1 MKKIVTLLFLFL
13 LSIGKINAQSVTLS
27 VVQPDCNHDGIIQ
40 VNTNGITPPYDV
52 VLYTYSVTPL
62 YIIATQS
69 NITTFTTQINNLSG
83 DLSWYGSKYIVQI
96 KQGGIV
102 AATSSSV
109 SIPMIVNVT
118 TPAPTAFSYSCPA
131 SAASVSLSI
140 NGGSPPYTID
150 WKETIT
156 SNYIITGSA
165 GLLPEGTYNY
175 TVTDVNGCKRQSYN
189 WGTVPPVFV
198 NYSSGI
204 TFSVNTTP
212 ANCTNGTASAYG
224 ITGGT
229 APYTYLWDNGLTT
242 SSISNLVKSNNR
254 FVEVADANGCYTTN
268 YFNIIQTTTIV
279 NTGITAT
286 NATCSL
292 NNGSATAVV
301 GGGQPPYS
309 YLWQGGQT
317 SQTILNQPSGYYQF
331 RVTDVNGC
339 FSDMAVTISQINP
352 IAVTYTSTVSQCNA
366 ATGSTSLTLSGGQ
379 SPYSVIWNVSPTQTG
394 TVLSNMAPGQ
404 YNFSVTDANGCIK
417 NGVATI
423 GSNSNLA
430 GSIFVSPA
438 SCNQSNGGAAF
449 YASSGLLPYT
459 YQWSNGST
467 TSSLNNLPSGAYTC
481 TLTDAANCMLIKSA
495 IVYTTSPIQIGFNTT
510 PASCIFSSDGAIN
523 STVVNGTAP
532 YTYQWSN
539 GSNTTNLVNQAT
551 GNYYLTVSDANG
563 CVNTEHT
570 YLTSNNSNTN
580 CYCIITGTVYDD
592 SNTNCTFDINET
604 GLPSAQIFCSGIGY
618 TFTDVNGVYS
628 FTVPAGTYTLT
639 EQLNPNYQV
648 TGCQNNTAIIISTP
662 TSGCVIQTDFATT
675 VIPVHDLRVLRYSA
689 NQAVPGNNHQQK
701 MIIYNA
707 GNYNENTVQL
717 SYAHDGQLNFLNST
731 SPLTQPNAG
740 TYPNWYTVNS
750 GFTSIPQN
758 TSSIDVFNYFV
769 PTNVPAGTVVNFK
782 DTVSSSAPITT
793 TWTSDYTPWNNVSNY
808 NVTVVSSYDPNFKEV
823 SPKGLGPYGIITYND
838 TILEYVI
845 HFQNTGTYYAQ
856 NIYVLDT
863 LDNDLDWTTFQ
874 PGYADHN
881 YSASMDLN
889 GVVKFSFNNI
899 NLPWSGLASNGMVSY
914 RIKTKRNLVPGTE
927 FRNKAAIFF
936 DYNAPIITNT
946 TINSLQILSGIKES
960 LSDDTQLN
968 LYPNPT
974 SGSVLINSQ
983 TNFNIVEVLSI
994 TGQTLLSEKV
1004 NSKTHQLQLQDFA
1017 EGIYFVKVSYADGRS
1032 LTKKVIKQ

>member
-1 MKKIVTLLFLFL
+1 MKKIVTLIFLSLLF
-13 LSIGKINAQSVTLS
+13 IGKINAQSVTLS
-27 VVQPDCNHDGIIQ
+27 LVQPDCNNDGILQ
-40 VNTNGITPPYDV
+40 VNTSGITPPYDV
-52 VLYTYSVTPL
+52 VLYRNYVSPVS
-62 YIIATQS
+62 IVATQN
-69 NITTFTTQINNLSG
+69 NITTFTTQINGLTGATGNYPLS
-83 DLSWYGSKYIVQI
+83 YVAEI
-96 KQGGIV
+96 KQGSITV
-102 AATSSSV
+102 ATS
-109 SIPMIVNVT
+109 T
-118 TPAPTAFSYSCPA
+118 TQILPKKINIGLPYGTTLTYSCP
-131 SAASVSLSI
+131 SAGITVSLGLTGGTAPYNVAWEDIYTHIIYTGDPI
-140 NGGSPPYTID
+140 NLIG
-150 WKETIT
+150 
-156 SNYIITGSA
+156 
-165 GLLPEGTYNY
+165 GTYTYSITDAAGCNY
-175 TVTDVNGCKRQSYN
+175 NLPN
-189 WGTVPPVFV
+189 MFPALPPLMIT
-198 NYSSGI
+198 YDSGI

-212 ANCTNGTASAYG
+212 ANCTNGTASVTA
-224 ITGGT
+224 ISGGT
-229 APYTYLWDNGLTT
+229 APYTYLWNNGLTT
-242 SSISNLVKSNNR
+242 NSINNLTKGLKNVT
-254 FVEVADANGCYTTN
+254 VTDAAGCYTNNSFLITQN
-268 YFNIIQTTTIV
+268 PVLNVGTTV
-279 NTGITAT
+279 S
-286 NATCSL
+286 NATCLLS
-292 NNGSATAVV
+292 NGSATVFAS
-301 GGGQPPYS
+301 GGQAPYS
-309 YLWQGGQT
+309 YQWLQSGQT
-317 SQTILNQPSGYYQF
+317 SQIITNQPTGVNQV
-331 RVTDVNGC
+331 RATDMNGC
-339 FSDMAVTISQINP
+339 FGDAFINITSTSP
-352 IAVTYTSTVSQCNA
+352 IVATYTSSASQCTA
-366 ATGSTSLTLSGGQ
+366 ATGSSTLTLSGGQ
-379 SPYSVIWNVSPTQTG
+379 APYSVTWNVFPSQTG
-394 TVLSNMAPGQ
+394 TVLSNMPAGQ
-404 YNFSVTDANGCIK
+404 YSFLATDANGCIR
-417 NGVATI
+417 NGVVTI
-423 GSNSNLA
+423 GNVSNLS
-430 GSIFVSPA
+430 GSIITISA
-438 SCNQSNGGAAF
+438 TCNQSNGGAIF
-449 YASSGLLPYT
+449 SVSSGLAPFT

-467 TSSLNNLPSGAYTC
+467 TSSLNNLPYGAYTC

-495 IVYTTSPIQIGFNTT
+495 IVYTTSPIQIGYNTT
-510 PASCIFSSDGAIN
+510 PSSCIFNADGAIN
-523 STVVNGTAP
+523 TTILNGAAP
-532 YTYQWSN
+532 FTYQWSN
-539 GSNTTNLVNQAT
+539 GSNTANLVNQAT

-563 CVNTEHT
+563 CVKTEHT

-592 SNTNCTFDINET
+592 ANTNCIIDAGENGIPYVRIACQGFGYAYTDI
-604 GLPSAQIFCSGIGY
+604 
-618 TFTDVNGVYS
+618 NGVYS
-628 FTVPAGTYTLT
+628 FTVPSGSYTLT

-648 TGCQNNTAIIISTP
+648 TGCQNNTAIVVSNP
-662 TSGCVIQTDFATT
+662 TSGCVIQTDFANT
-675 VIPVHDLRVLRYSA
+675 VIPVHDLHLLRYSV
-689 NQAVPGNNHQQK
+689 NQAVPGNNYQQK
-701 MIIYNA
+701 MIVYNE
-707 GNYNENTVQL
+707 GTFNENTIQS

-740 TYPNWYTVNS
+740 TYPNWYTVNT
-750 GFTSIPQN
+750 GFITVPQFAY
-758 TSSIDVFNYFV
+758 SVDVFNYFV

-983 TNFNIVEVLSI
+983 TNFNKVEVLSI

-1004 NSKTHQLQLQDFA
+1004 NSKTHQLQLQNFS